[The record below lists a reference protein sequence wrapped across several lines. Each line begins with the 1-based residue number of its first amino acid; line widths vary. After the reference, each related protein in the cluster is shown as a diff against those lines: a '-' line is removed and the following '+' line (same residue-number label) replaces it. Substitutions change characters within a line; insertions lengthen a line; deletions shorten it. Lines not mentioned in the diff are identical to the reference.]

1 MRTRNIPRFVG
12 IDVSKAILDVQVR
25 PSRESFSVANAADG
39 IADMTARLVKIKPK
53 LVVLEATGGLERLAV
68 RALDAAGIRVAVVNP
83 RQVRDFA
90 KATGELAKTDAIDS
104 AVIAHFAE
112 AIHPEPRPL
121 PDEEA
126 QYRDE
131 IQTRRRQLVGLLA
144 TERNHLASAP
154 AHLRD
159 AISKHIEQLQG
170 LIKDVD
176 TQLRELIAAD
186 KELSAKA
193 KLLQSVKGVGEVT
206 STVLIVGLPELG
218 TLDRREIAKLVG
230 VGPLSDDSGKRNG
243 KRSCWGGRKDVRTAL
258 YMPTLSAVKYNP
270 VIKPF
275 YDSLVARGKPHKVA
289 MVACIRKLLIILNAM
304 VRSNT
309 PWTPAL
315 AFPR

>member
-1 MRTRNIPRFVG
+1 MRTRTIPSFVG
-12 IDVSKAILDVQVR
+12 IDVSKAILDVRVR
-25 PSRESFSVANAADG
+25 PSGESVSVANAVDG
-39 IADMTARLVKIKPK
+39 IASLTARLRKIKPE
-53 LVVLEATGGLERLAV
+53 LVVLEATGGYERSVV

-83 RQVRDFA
+83 RHVRDFA
-90 KATGELAKTDAIDS
+90 KATGQLAKTDAIDS

-112 AIHPEPRPL
+112 AVRPEPRPV
-121 PDEEA
+121 PNEQA

-154 AHLRD
+154 AHMRD
-159 AISKHIEQLQG
+159 AISEHIQLLQG

-186 KELSAKA
+186 EELSAKA

-206 STVLIVGLPELG
+206 STMLIVNLPELG
-218 TLDRREIAKLVG
+218 KLDRREIAKLVG

-243 KRSCWGGRKDVRTAL
+243 KRRCWGGRKDVRTAM
-258 YMPTLSAVKYNP
+258 YMPTLSAVKSNP

-275 YDSLVARGKPHKVA
+275 YDSLVTRGKPHKVA
-289 MVACIRKLLIILNAM
+289 MVACIRKLITILNAM
-304 VRSNT
+304 VRNNS
-309 PWTPAL
+309 PWTPEL